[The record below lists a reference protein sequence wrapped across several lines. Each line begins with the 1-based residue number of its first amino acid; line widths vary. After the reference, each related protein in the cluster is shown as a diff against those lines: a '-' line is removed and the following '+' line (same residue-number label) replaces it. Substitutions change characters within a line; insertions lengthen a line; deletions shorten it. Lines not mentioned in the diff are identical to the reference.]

1 MSSYIANLAAFLT
14 MQKRD
19 VTIDSVE
26 ELAAQ
31 SRVKYGK
38 VNWGVNNQNVTVL
51 FKFRFNVQRINRNVL
66 LHLQQLAL
74 SKNVEYHE
82 KRETLSV

>member
-38 VNWGVNNQNVTVL
+38 QTANSKQTECDFCVN
-51 FKFRFNVQRINRNVL
+51 RFDVQRID
-66 LHLQQLAL
+66 
-74 SKNVEYHE
+74 
-82 KRETLSV
+82 

>member
-1 MSSYIANLAAFLT
+1 MAPRIISASWWFFSLIIMSSYIANLAAFLT

-19 VTIDSVE
+19 ITIDSVE

-38 VNWGVNNQNVTVL
+38 QTG
-51 FKFRFNVQRINRNVL
+51 
-66 LHLQQLAL
+66 
-74 SKNVEYHE
+74 E
-82 KRETLSV
+82 